1 MKLVFATNNAHKL
14 EEIKK
19 AIGSRIE
26 ILSLRDAGFEGS
38 IPETGTTLK
47 MNSHQKASYVHA
59 LTGMDCFA
67 DDTGLE
73 IDALGGE
80 PGVFSARFAGEDGNS
95 EKNVALVLEK
105 MKNHTQTS
113 ARFKTVITLI
123 LDEKEYYFTGVIEG
137 NIIRERRGNSG
148 FGYDPIFVPQGYDKT
163 FAELPL
169 DTKNEISHRGIA
181 SRKLAAFLKEYVKK

>member
-14 EEIKK
+14 EEIRK
-19 AIGSRIE
+19 AAGDDIE
-26 ILSLRDAGFEGS
+26 ILSLRDIGFEGD
-38 IPETGTTLK
+38 IPETGNTLEI
-47 MNSHQKASYVHA
+47 NSYQKASYIHSWS
-59 LTGMDCFA
+59 GENCFA

-80 PGVFSARFAGEDGNS
+80 PGVFSARYAGEDGNS

-105 MKNHTQTS
+105 MKNHSQTS

-123 LDEKEYYFTGVIEG
+123 LDGKVYYFTGVVEG
-137 NIIRERRGNSG
+137 NIIRERRGTSG
-148 FGYDPIFVPQGYDKT
+148 FGYDPIFVPQGFDKT

-169 DTKNEISHRGIA
+169 ETKNEISHRGIA
-181 SRKLAAFLKEYVKK
+181 SRKLVAFLKKYTGK